1 MKEETC
7 SIDGT
12 GCGSTKIDGIIDYEK
27 HWCAAYKTDI
37 TTLGWYE
44 KLSTPSLELII
55 KSGVAKNARIL
66 NVGAGSTTLI
76 DNLIEKGYTN
86 IIANDISSCALGN
99 IKARIINGKNT
110 NDPQEENI
118 SKVEFITDDIINP
131 KLLDKIKKVDL
142 WNDRAVLHFF
152 TKVKEQKA
160 YFNLLNNKVKSG
172 GFVIL
177 AEFNLQGATKC
188 SGLDVKRYDSK
199 MLQESLGKEYTLL
212 EEFNYDYEM
221 PSGEI
226 RKYIYT
232 LFQRI

>member
-1 MKEETC
+1 MTEESC

-12 GCGSTKIDGIIDYEK
+12 GCKSSKVDGIIDYEK

-44 KLSTPSLELII
+44 KQSTPSLELIV

-66 NVGAGSTTLI
+66 NVGAGATTLI
-76 DNLIEKGYTN
+76 DDLLEKGFSN
-86 IIANDISSCALGN
+86 LIANDISSCALGN
-99 IKARIINGKNT
+99 IKARIEEDIN
-110 NDPQEENI
+110 
-118 SKVEFITDDIINP
+118 KVEFITDDIIKP
-131 KLLDKIKKVDL
+131 KLLDKIAKVDV

-152 TKVKEQKA
+152 TKKEEQKA
-160 YFNLLNNKVKSG
+160 YFNLLQNKVKSG
-172 GFVIL
+172 GFVVF
-177 AEFNLQGATKC
+177 AEFNLQGAKKC
-188 SGLDVKRYDSK
+188 SGLDVKRYDAK
-199 MLQESLGKEYTLL
+199 MLQESLGKEYKLL

-232 LFQRI
+232 LFQRK